1 MQSGICVPFLRK
13 RGQRLTH
20 PKLKAT
26 GGIDLGREESRKL
39 RNALQ
44 RSGKLRGF
52 LGTQAGFA
60 ADITLLLEIEM
71 GILLI
76 AGVFLARAKRFVMHG
91 ICQTTVLLLNLVVIA
106 LFMWP
111 SFSFQVLPGLP
122 KHFARRHYS
131 VAALHGTLGGMTEL
145 FGLYILL
152 VAGTNIVPEAWR
164 FRRWKLWMRIELVLW
179 LFVLLFGVGTYLIW
193 YVIIP

>member
-1 MQSGICVPFLRK
+1 V
-13 RGQRLTH
+13 GQ
-20 PKLKAT
+20 
-26 GGIDLGREESRKL
+26 EESRKL
-39 RNALQ
+39 GNGLM
-44 RSGKLRGF
+44 RSGKLKGF

-60 ADITLLLEIEM
+60 ADITLLLQIVM
-71 GILLI
+71 GVALI
-76 AGVFLARAKRFVMHG
+76 AGVFLARAKRFVIHG

-131 VAALHGTLGGMTEL
+131 VAALHGILGGMAEL

-152 VAGTNIVPEAWR
+152 VAGTNVVPRAWR
-164 FRRWKLWMRIELVLW
+164 FRRWKLWMRVELALW
-179 LFVLLFGVGTYLIW
+179 LFVLLIGVGTYLIW
-193 YVIIP
+193 YVVIP